1 MATKGRRVRPS
12 HPARISVMAL
22 PSRRPDARPRRVRMR
37 MPSRREAVGPTV
49 DRILRAVEPAGLT
62 AGQKEDLA
70 VAVSEALSNAAV
82 HGNRLRPRSL
92 VSVIVDVVPEVE
104 AVVEVKDGGTGFNAN
119 DLEDPTDAN
128 HILVPGGRGVFLMR
142 RLTDRMEYHAPGN
155 RVRLTKRAR

>member
-1 MATKGRRVRPS
+1 
-12 HPARISVMAL
+12 
-22 PSRRPDARPRRVRMR
+22 

-49 DRILRAVEPAGLT
+49 DRILHAVEPAGLSE
-62 AGQKEDLA
+62 GQKEDLA

-92 VSVIVDVVPEVE
+92 VSVIVDVVPRVE

-142 RLTDRMEYHAPGN
+142 RLTDQMEYRAPGN